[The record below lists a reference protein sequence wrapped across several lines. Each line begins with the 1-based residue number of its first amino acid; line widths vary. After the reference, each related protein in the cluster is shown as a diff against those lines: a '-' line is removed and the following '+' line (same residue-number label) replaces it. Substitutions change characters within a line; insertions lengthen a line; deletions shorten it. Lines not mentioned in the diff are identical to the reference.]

1 MENKKIALVT
11 GASRGIGKS
20 ISSKL
25 LEQGYLVIGTATSSI
40 GVENLL
46 KRNIKGFEL
55 DLNNKSSI
63 DAFWESV
70 IAEFRSVNILVNN
83 AGITRDNI
91 ILRMSEDEWN
101 EVVNVHLNGAF
112 YMCKIASKMMMKERW
127 GRIVNISSTSAAI
140 GNQGQANYAAAKAG
154 LEAFTRTLAR
164 EFGSRGITA
173 NTIAPGFISTDM
185 TDHINDNQKKEII
198 KDIPLGRFGLPDEIA
213 ELVNFIISD
222 EASYITGQTIHLNGG
237 MYM

>member
-70 IAEFRSVNILVNN
+70 ISEFRSVNILVNN

-127 GRIVNISSTSAAI
+127 GRIVNISSASAAI
-140 GNQGQANYAAAKAG
+140 GNRGQANYAAAKAG